1 MALPDIKIR
10 CDGRP
15 LPAEL
20 EVLDLEIQ
28 LDLNRIPQASLTL
41 LDGNVAERCFEV
53 SDGNLFKPGSRVSIA
68 LGYVGGGPAPV
79 QIFEGIVTRHAV
91 SAGNEGMRLKV
102 NLRDRAITMTRSR
115 HSRVFA
121 QKSDEQ
127 VIRQLISQANLD
139 VGRLDPTPITH
150 PELVQFNVSDWD
162 FILCRSDVLGLAIR
176 VQCGEIS
183 ALPLALAL
191 GAPKRTL
198 DYGLDDTRE
207 LELELD
213 GAQQWASL
221 KVQSWDRAKLAP
233 TAPVRAKPTNLQ
245 IGNQL
250 DTLLAKAVAASDATL
265 LHGAPTA
272 PAELQSWANA
282 RLLRS
287 RLSLLRGT
295 AMVDGS
301 SDLQPLDTVE
311 IKGVG
316 QRFNGKALV
325 SGVTHTI
332 DGDGWRSQ
340 LRLGLSADWFAR
352 TAELAEVPAAGLLPP
367 AIGLQIAT
375 VASLAVDPDGELRV
389 QVKLPQMAADQ
400 ALQWARPLSPDAG
413 AGRGFVFRPE
423 VGDEVVIGFLND
435 DPRQPLILGALFGSK
450 NKPPQPLQRPDKTN
464 PLRAIVSR
472 AGSRIVFDDKTPAL
486 HIETTAA
493 GKADGEYK
501 NKISLDEKAKTI
513 IIEDQ
518 HNNKIELSD
527 KGISLTSDKDISIS
541 AKGNI
546 KIESQAKLDLQ
557 AQRKASL
564 QSTQVEVVA
573 KGKFSAKAG
582 WVDLAADGTFAAQ
595 GGVQAKLGSKAKVE
609 IKAALV
615 KIN

>member
-1 MALPDIKIR
+1 MALPVIKIR
-10 CDGRP
+10 CDGQP

-28 LDLNRIPQASLTL
+28 LELNRIPQASLTL

-53 SDGNLFKPGSRVSIA
+53 SDGALFKPGSRISIA
-68 LGYVGGGPAPV
+68 LGNQGGGPAPET
-79 QIFEGIVTRHAV
+79 IFEGIVTRHAV
-91 SAGNEGMRLKV
+91 SAGSEGLRLKV

-121 QKSDEQ
+121 QKSDAE
-127 VIRQLISQANLD
+127 VMRQLISQANLK
-139 VGRLDPTPITH
+139 VGRLARTPITH

-162 FILCRSDVLGLAIR
+162 FIVCRSDVLGLAIR
-176 VQCGEIS
+176 VQSGEIS
-183 ALPLALAL
+183 ALPLAL
-191 GAPKRTL
+191 GAPKRIL
-198 DYGLDDTRE
+198 DFGLDDTRE

-221 KVQSWDRAKLAP
+221 KVQSWDRANLAP
-233 TAPVRAKPTNLQ
+233 TDPVKANPANLQ
-245 IGNQL
+245 IGNQT
-250 DTLLAKAVAASDATL
+250 DTFLAEAVEASAATL

-272 PAELQSWANA
+272 PAELQSWADA

-295 AMVDGS
+295 AVVDGGA
-301 SDLQPLDTVE
+301 DLKPLDTVE

-375 VASLAVDPDGELRV
+375 VASLAEDPDGELRV
-389 QVKLPQMAADQ
+389 QVKLLQMAPDQ

-450 NKPPQPLQRPDKTN
+450 NKPPQPVQSPDKTN

-493 GKADGEYK
+493 GEASGEYK

-513 IIEDQ
+513 TIEDQ

-527 KGISLTSDKDISIS
+527 KGISLTSDKDITLS

-557 AQRKASL
+557 GQAKASL
-564 QSTQVEVVA
+564 QATEVEVVA
-573 KGKFSAKAG
+573 KSKFSAKAAQ
-582 WVDLAADGTFAAQ
+582 VDLAADATFAAQ
-595 GGVQAKLGSKAKVE
+595 GGAQAKLGSNAMVE

>member
-1 MALPDIKIR
+1 MAIPDIKIS

-20 EVLDLEIQ
+20 EVLDLEIK
-28 LDLNRIPQASLTL
+28 LELNRIPQASLTL

-68 LGYVGGGPAPV
+68 LGYVGGGPAPE

-91 SAGNEGMRLKV
+91 SAGGEGLRLKV

-121 QKSDEQ
+121 NKSDAE
-127 VIRQLISQANLD
+127 VMRQLISQANLK
-139 VGRLDPTPITH
+139 VGRLARTPITH

-162 FILCRSDVLGLAIR
+162 FIACRSDVLGLAIR

-183 ALPLALAL
+183 ALPLAL

-221 KVQSWDRAKLAP
+221 KVQSWDRANLAP
-233 TAPVRAKPTNLQ
+233 TDPVKANPANLQ
-245 IGNQL
+245 IGNQT
-250 DTLLAKAVAASDATL
+250 DTFLAEAVAASAATL

-272 PAELQSWANA
+272 PAELQSWADA

-295 AMVDGS
+295 AVVDGGA
-301 SDLQPLDTVE
+301 DLKPLDTVE

-332 DGDGWRSQ
+332 DGDGWRSR

-352 TAELAEVPAAGLLPP
+352 TTELAEVPAAGLLPP

-375 VASLAVDPDGELRV
+375 VASLAEDPDGELRV
-389 QVKLPQMAADQ
+389 QVKLLQMAADP

-450 NKPPQPLQRPDKTN
+450 NKPPQPVQSPDKTN

-527 KGISLTSDKDISIS
+527 KGISLSSDKDISIS

-546 KIESQAKLDLQ
+546 KLDSQANLALQ
-557 AQRKASL
+557 GQTKASL
-564 QSTQVEVVA
+564 QATEVEVAA
-573 KGKFSAKAG
+573 KSKFSAKAAQ
-582 WVDLAADGTFAAQ
+582 VDLAADATFAAQ
-595 GGVQAKLGSKAKVE
+595 GGAQAKLGSNAMVE

>member
-1 MALPDIKIR
+1 MALPDIKIS

-28 LDLNRIPQASLTL
+28 LELNRIPQASLTL
-41 LDGNVAERCFEV
+41 LDGNVAERCFEI
-53 SDGNLFKPGSRVSIA
+53 SDGGLFKPGSRISIA
-68 LGYVGGGPAPV
+68 LGYQGGGPAPEK
-79 QIFEGIVTRHAV
+79 IFEGIVTRHAV
-91 SAGNEGMRLKV
+91 SAGSEGLRLKL
-102 NLRDRAITMTRSR
+102 NLRDRAITMTRAR

-121 QKSDEQ
+121 NKSDEE
-127 VIRQLISQANLD
+127 VMRQLISQANLK
-139 VGRLDPTPITH
+139 VGRLARTPITH

-162 FILCRSDVLGLAIR
+162 FIVCRSDVLGLAIR
-176 VQCGEIS
+176 VQNGAIS
-183 ALPLALAL
+183 ALPLAL
-191 GAPKRTL
+191 GAPKRIL

-213 GAQQWASL
+213 GVQQWASL

-250 DTLLAKAVAASDATL
+250 DTLLAKAVEASDDTL

-272 PAELQSWANA
+272 PNELQAWADA

-295 AMVDGS
+295 AVVDGS
-301 SDLQPLDTVE
+301 AALQPLDTVE

-325 SGVTHTI
+325 SGVTHI
-332 DGDGWRSQ
+332 FDSNGWRSQ

-375 VASLAVDPDGELRV
+375 LAVDPDGELRV
-389 QVKLPQMAADQ
+389 QVKLLQMAADQ

-450 NKPPQPLQRPDKTN
+450 NKPPQPVQSPDKTN

-472 AGSRIVFDDKTPAL
+472 AGNRIVFDDKTPAL

-493 GKADGEYK
+493 GEASGEYK

-513 IIEDQ
+513 TIEDQ

-527 KGISLTSDKDISIS
+527 KGISLTSDKDITIS

-557 AQRKASL
+557 GQRKASL

-582 WVDLAADGTFAAQ
+582 WVDLAADGTFSAQ

>member
-1 MALPDIKIR
+1 MALPDIKIS
-10 CDGRP
+10 CNGRP
-15 LPAEL
+15 LPVEL
-20 EVLDLEIQ
+20 ELLDLEIQ
-28 LDLNRIPQASLTL
+28 LELNRIPQANLTL

-53 SDGNLFKPGSRVSIA
+53 SDSALFKPGSSISIA
-68 LGYVGGGPAPV
+68 LGYQGGGPAPAT
-79 QIFEGIVTRHAV
+79 IFEGIVTRHAV
-91 SAGNEGMRLKV
+91 SAGGEGLRLRL

-115 HSRVFA
+115 HSRVYPN
-121 QKSDEQ
+121 KSDAE
-127 VIRQLISQANLD
+127 VMRQLISQANLK
-139 VGRLDPTPITH
+139 VGRLARTPITH
-150 PELVQFNVSDWD
+150 PELVQFNTSDWD
-162 FILCRSDVLGLAIR
+162 FIVSRSDVLGLAIR
-176 VQCGEIS
+176 VRSGAIS
-183 ALPLALAL
+183 ALPLAL
-191 GAPKRTL
+191 GAPRRSL

-233 TAPVRAKPTNLQ
+233 TATVKANPANLQ
-245 IGNQL
+245 IGNQS
-250 DTLLAKAVAASDATL
+250 DTLLAKAVEASAATL

-272 PAELQSWANA
+272 PAELQSWADA

-287 RLSLLRGT
+287 RLSLLRGS
-295 AMVDGS
+295 AVVDGS
-301 SDLQPLDTVE
+301 ADLQPLDTVE

-332 DGDGWRSQ
+332 DSDGWRSK

-389 QVKLPQMAADQ
+389 RVKLPQMAADQ

-450 NKPPQPLQRPDKTN
+450 NKPPQPVQSPDETN

-493 GKADGEYK
+493 GEASGEYK

-513 IIEDQ
+513 SIEDQ
-518 HNNKIELSD
+518 HSNKIELSD
-527 KGISLTSDKDISIS
+527 KGISLTSDKDITIS

-546 KIESQAKLDLQ
+546 KLDSKANLALQ
-557 AQRKASL
+557 GQTKASL
-564 QSTQVEVVA
+564 QSTEVEVAA
-573 KGKFSAKAG
+573 KSKFSAKAAQ
-582 WVDLAADGTFAAQ
+582 VDLAADATFSAQ
-595 GGVQAKLGSKAKVE
+595 GAAQAKLESNAMVE

>member
-20 EVLDLEIQ
+20 ELLDLEIQ
-28 LDLNRIPQASLTL
+28 LELNRIPQASLTL

-53 SDGNLFKPGSRVSIA
+53 SDGALFKPGSRVSIA

-91 SAGNEGMRLKV
+91 SAGNEGLRLKV
-102 NLRDRAITMTRSR
+102 NLRDMAITMTRSR

-127 VIRQLISQANLD
+127 VMRQLISQANLK
-139 VGRLDPTPITH
+139 VGRLARTPITH

-162 FILCRSDVLGLAIR
+162 FIACRSDVLGLAIR
-176 VQCGEIS
+176 VQNGVIS
-183 ALPLALAL
+183 ALPLEL

-221 KVQSWDRAKLAP
+221 KVQSWDRAKLVP
-233 TAPVRAKPTNLQ
+233 TAPVRAKPANLQ

-250 DTLLAKAVAASDATL
+250 DTLLAEAVAASDATL

-272 PAELQSWANA
+272 PAELQAWADA

-287 RLSLLRGT
+287 RLSLLRGS
-295 AMVDGS
+295 AMVDGDA
-301 SDLQPLDTVE
+301 DLQPLDTVE

-450 NKPPQPLQRPDKTN
+450 NKPPQPLQSPDKTN

-493 GKADGEYK
+493 GEASGEYK

-513 IIEDQ
+513 TIEDQ

-546 KIESQAKLDLQ
+546 KLESQAKLDLQ
-557 AQRKASL
+557 GQTKASL
-564 QSTQVEVVA
+564 QATEVEVAA
-573 KGKFSAKAG
+573 KSKFNAKAAQ
-582 WVDLAADGTFAAQ
+582 VDLAADATFTAQ
-595 GGVQAKLGSKAKVE
+595 GAAQAKLGSNAMVE

>member
-1 MALPDIKIR
+1 MALPDIKIS

-28 LDLNRIPQASLTL
+28 LELNRIPQASLTL
-41 LDGNVAERCFEV
+41 LDGNVAERCFEI
-53 SDGNLFKPGSRVSIA
+53 SDGALFKPGSRISIA
-68 LGYVGGGPAPV
+68 LGYQGGGPAP
-79 QIFEGIVTRHAV
+79 QKIFEGIVTRHAV
-91 SAGNEGMRLKV
+91 SAAGEGLRLKL
-102 NLRDRAITMTRSR
+102 NLRDRAITMTRAR

-121 QKSDEQ
+121 NKNDAE
-127 VIRQLISQANLD
+127 VMRQLISQANLK
-139 VGRLDPTPITH
+139 VGRLAPTPITH

-162 FILCRSDVLGLAIR
+162 FIVCRSDVLGLAIR
-176 VQCGEIS
+176 VQNGAIS
-183 ALPLALAL
+183 ALPLAL
-191 GAPKRTL
+191 GAPKRIL

-213 GAQQWASL
+213 GVQQWASL

-233 TAPVRAKPTNLQ
+233 TAPVRAKPANLQ
-245 IGNQL
+245 IGNQS
-250 DTLLAKAVAASDATL
+250 DTLLAKAVQASDASL

-272 PAELQSWANA
+272 PDELQTWADA

-295 AMVDGS
+295 AVVDGGAE
-301 SDLQPLDTVE
+301 LQPLDTVE

-340 LRLGLSADWFAR
+340 LRLGLSAEWFAR

-450 NKPPQPLQRPDKTN
+450 NKPPQPVQSPDKTN

-493 GKADGEYK
+493 GEASGEYK

-513 IIEDQ
+513 TIKDQ

-527 KGISLTSDKDISIS
+527 KGISLTSDKDITIS

-557 AQRKASL
+557 GQRKASL

>member
-1 MALPDIKIR
+1 VKAN
-10 CDGRP
+10 
-15 LPAEL
+15 PA
-20 EVLDLEIQ
+20 
-28 LDLNRIPQASLTL
+28 
-41 LDGNVAERCFEV
+41 
-53 SDGNLFKPGSRVSIA
+53 
-68 LGYVGGGPAPV
+68 
-79 QIFEGIVTRHAV
+79 
-91 SAGNEGMRLKV
+91 
-102 NLRDRAITMTRSR
+102 
-115 HSRVFA
+115 
-121 QKSDEQ
+121 
-127 VIRQLISQANLD
+127 
-139 VGRLDPTPITH
+139 
-150 PELVQFNVSDWD
+150 
-162 FILCRSDVLGLAIR
+162 
-176 VQCGEIS
+176 
-183 ALPLALAL
+183 
-191 GAPKRTL
+191 
-198 DYGLDDTRE
+198 
-207 LELELD
+207 
-213 GAQQWASL
+213 
-221 KVQSWDRAKLAP
+221 
-233 TAPVRAKPTNLQ
+233 NLQ
-245 IGNQL
+245 IGNQT
-250 DTLLAKAVAASDATL
+250 DTFLAEAVEASAATL

-272 PAELQSWANA
+272 PAELQSWADA

-295 AMVDGS
+295 AVVDGGA
-301 SDLQPLDTVE
+301 DLKPLDTVE

-375 VASLAVDPDGELRV
+375 VASLAEDPDGELRV
-389 QVKLPQMAADQ
+389 QVKLLQMAPDQ

-450 NKPPQPLQRPDKTN
+450 NKPPQPVQSPDKTN

-493 GKADGEYK
+493 GEASGEYK

-513 IIEDQ
+513 TIEDQ

-527 KGISLTSDKDISIS
+527 KGISLTSDKDITLS

-557 AQRKASL
+557 GQAKASL
-564 QSTQVEVVA
+564 QATEVEVVA
-573 KGKFSAKAG
+573 KSKFSAKAAQ
-582 WVDLAADGTFAAQ
+582 VDLAADATFAAV
-595 GGVQAKLGSKAKVE
+595 GGAQAKLGSNAMVE

>member
-1 MALPDIKIR
+1 MALPDVKIR

-28 LDLNRIPQASLTL
+28 LELNRIPQASLTL
-41 LDGNVAERCFEV
+41 LDGSVAERCFEV
-53 SDGNLFKPGSRVSIA
+53 SDGALFKPGSRISIA
-68 LGYVGGGPAPV
+68 LGYGGGGPAPEK
-79 QIFEGIVTRHAV
+79 IFEGIVTRHAV
-91 SAGNEGMRLKV
+91 SAGSEGLRLKV
-102 NLRDRAITMTRSR
+102 NLRDLAITMTRSR

-127 VIRQLISQANLD
+127 VMRQLISQANLK
-139 VGRLDPTPITH
+139 VGRLARTPITH

-176 VQCGEIS
+176 VQNGVIS
-183 ALPLALAL
+183 ALPLEL

-233 TAPVRAKPTNLQ
+233 TAPVLAKPANLQ
-245 IGNQL
+245 IGNQT
-250 DTLLAKAVAASDATL
+250 DTLLAEAVAASEATL

-287 RLSLLRGT
+287 RLSLLRGS

-389 QVKLPQMAADQ
+389 QVKLPQMAADE

-450 NKPPQPLQRPDKTN
+450 NKPPQPVQSPDETN

-486 HIETTAA
+486 HIATTAA
-493 GKADGEYK
+493 GEASGEYK

-513 IIEDQ
+513 TIEDQ
-518 HNNKIELSD
+518 HSNKIELSD
-527 KGISLTSDKDISIS
+527 KGISLTSDKDITLS

-557 AQRKASL
+557 GQRKASL

>member
-1 MALPDIKIR
+1 MALPDIKIS

-20 EVLDLEIQ
+20 ELLDLEIQ
-28 LDLNRIPQASLTL
+28 LELNRIPQASLTL
-41 LDGNVAERCFEV
+41 LDGSVAERCFEI
-53 SDGNLFKPGSRVSIA
+53 SDGGLFKPGSRISIA
-68 LGYVGGGPAPV
+68 LGYQAGGPAPKK
-79 QIFEGIVTRHAV
+79 IFEGIVTRHAV
-91 SAGNEGMRLKV
+91 SAGGEGLRLKV
-102 NLRDRAITMTRSR
+102 NVRDRAITMTRTR
-115 HSRVFA
+115 HSRVHA
-121 QKSDEQ
+121 NKNDAA
-127 VIRQLISQANLD
+127 VMRQLISQANLK
-139 VGRLDPTPITH
+139 VGRLARTPITH

-162 FILCRSDVLGLAIR
+162 FIVCRSDVLGLAIR
-176 VQCGEIS
+176 VQNGAIS
-183 ALPLALAL
+183 ALPLAL
-191 GAPKRTL
+191 GAPKRIL

-213 GAQQWASL
+213 GVQQWASI

-233 TAPVRAKPTNLQ
+233 TAPVRAKPANLQ
-245 IGNQL
+245 IGNQS
-250 DTLLAKAVAASDATL
+250 DTLLAKAVEASAATL

-272 PAELQSWANA
+272 PDELQAWADA

-295 AMVDGS
+295 AVVDGS
-301 SDLQPLDTVE
+301 ADLQPLDTVE

-325 SGVTHTI
+325 SGITHTI

-352 TAELAEVPAAGLLPP
+352 TAELAEAPAAGLLPP

-450 NKPPQPLQRPDKTN
+450 NKPPQPVHNPDKTN

-513 IIEDQ
+513 TIEDQ

-527 KGISLTSDKDISIS
+527 KGISLTSDKDIMIS

-546 KIESQAKLDLQ
+546 KLDSKANLALQ
-557 AQRKASL
+557 GQTKASL
-564 QSTQVEVVA
+564 QATAVEVAA
-573 KGKFSAKAG
+573 KSKFSAKAAQ
-582 WVDLAADGTFAAQ
+582 VDLAADATFAAQ
-595 GGVQAKLGSKAKVE
+595 GGAEAKLGSNAMVE

>member
-1 MALPDIKIR
+1 MALPDIKIS

-28 LDLNRIPQASLTL
+28 LELNRIPQASLTL

-53 SDGNLFKPGSRVSIA
+53 SDGALFKPGSRISIA
-68 LGYVGGGPAPV
+68 LGNQGGGPAPET
-79 QIFEGIVTRHAV
+79 IFEGIVTRHAV
-91 SAGNEGMRLKV
+91 SAGSEGLRLKV

-121 QKSDEQ
+121 QKSDAE
-127 VIRQLISQANLD
+127 VMRQLISQANLK
-139 VGRLDPTPITH
+139 VGRLARTPITH

-162 FILCRSDVLGLAIR
+162 FIVCRSDVLGLAIR
-176 VQCGEIS
+176 VQSGEIS
-183 ALPLALAL
+183 ALPLAL
-191 GAPKRTL
+191 GAPKRIL
-198 DYGLDDTRE
+198 DFGLDDTRE

-221 KVQSWDRAKLAP
+221 KVQSWDRANLAP
-233 TAPVRAKPTNLQ
+233 TDPVKANPANLQ
-245 IGNQL
+245 IGNQT
-250 DTLLAKAVAASDATL
+250 DTFLAEAVEASAATL

-272 PAELQSWANA
+272 PAELQSWADA

-295 AMVDGS
+295 AVVDGGA
-301 SDLQPLDTVE
+301 DLKPLDTVE

-375 VASLAVDPDGELRV
+375 VASLAEDPDGELRV
-389 QVKLPQMAADQ
+389 QVKLLQMAPDQ

-450 NKPPQPLQRPDKTN
+450 NKPPQPVQSPDKTN

-493 GKADGEYK
+493 GEASGEYK

-513 IIEDQ
+513 TIEDQ

-527 KGISLTSDKDISIS
+527 KGISLTSDKDITIS

-557 AQRKASL
+557 GQAKASL
-564 QSTQVEVVA
+564 QATEVEVVA
-573 KGKFSAKAG
+573 KSKFSAKAAQ
-582 WVDLAADGTFAAQ
+582 VDLAADATFAAQ
-595 GGVQAKLGSKAKVE
+595 GGAQAKLGSNAMVE

>member
-28 LDLNRIPQASLTL
+28 LELNRIPQASLTL
-41 LDGNVAERCFEV
+41 LDGSVAERCFEV
-53 SDGNLFKPGSRVSIA
+53 SDGALFKPGSRISIA
-68 LGYVGGGPAPV
+68 LGYEGGGPAPEK
-79 QIFEGIVTRHAV
+79 IFEGIVTRHAV
-91 SAGNEGMRLKV
+91 SAGSEGLRLKL
-102 NLRDRAITMTRSR
+102 NIRDLAITMTRAR

-121 QKSDEQ
+121 KKSDAE
-127 VIRQLISQANLD
+127 VMRQLIGQANLK
-139 VGRLDPTPITH
+139 VGRLARTPITH

-162 FILCRSDVLGLAIR
+162 FIVSRSDVLGLAIR
-176 VQCGEIS
+176 VQNGAVS
-183 ALPLALAL
+183 ALPLAL
-191 GAPKRTL
+191 GAPKRIL
-198 DYGLDDTRE
+198 DFGLDDTRE

-213 GAQQWASL
+213 GVQQWASL

-233 TAPVRAKPTNLQ
+233 TAPVRAKPANLQ
-245 IGNQL
+245 IGNQS
-250 DTLLAKAVAASDATL
+250 DTLLAKAVEASAASL

-272 PAELQSWANA
+272 ANELQSWADA

-287 RLSLLRGT
+287 HLSLLRGT
-295 AMVDGS
+295 AVVDGGA
-301 SDLQPLDTVE
+301 DLQPLDTVE

-325 SGVTHTI
+325 SGITHTI

-340 LRLGLSADWFAR
+340 LRLGLSPEWFAR

-450 NKPPQPLQRPDKTN
+450 NKPPQPVQSPDKTN

-472 AGSRIVFDDKTPAL
+472 AGSRIVFDDTQPQTPIVALGYSARRPVAGYLSRIERLLEAGVEHRRHGAATICLLGVLAGWFDAFHEPAL
-486 HIETTAA
+486 NIWDAAA
-493 GKADGEYK
+493 GLLLIEEAGGVVVHNPLAHFLGAPSDIYAR
-501 NKISLDEKAKTI
+501 NRALPQLDEI
-513 IIEDQ
+513 
-518 HNNKIELSD
+518 
-527 KGISLTSDKDISIS
+527 LTAS
-541 AKGNI
+541 AP
-546 KIESQAKLDLQ
+546 
-557 AQRKASL
+557 
-564 QSTQVEVVA
+564 
-573 KGKFSAKAG
+573 
-582 WVDLAADGTFAAQ
+582 
-595 GGVQAKLGSKAKVE
+595 
-609 IKAALV
+609 
-615 KIN
+615 

>member
-1 MALPDIKIR
+1 MALPVIKIR
-10 CDGRP
+10 CEGRP

-28 LDLNRIPQASLTL
+28 LELNRIPQASLTL

-53 SDGNLFKPGSRVSIA
+53 SDGALFKPGSRISIA
-68 LGYVGGGPAPV
+68 LGYQGGGPAPET
-79 QIFEGIVTRHAV
+79 IFEGIVTRHAV
-91 SAGNEGMRLKV
+91 SAGSEGLRLKV

-121 QKSDEQ
+121 QKSDAE
-127 VIRQLISQANLD
+127 VMRQLISQANLK
-139 VGRLDPTPITH
+139 VGRLARTPITH

-183 ALPLALAL
+183 AQPLAL

-233 TAPVRAKPTNLQ
+233 TAPVRAKPASLQ
-245 IGNQL
+245 IGNQS
-250 DTLLAKAVAASDATL
+250 DTLLAEAVEASAATL

-272 PAELQSWANA
+272 PAELQAWADA

-295 AMVDGS
+295 AVVDGS
-301 SDLQPLDTVE
+301 ADLQPLDTVE

-325 SGVTHTI
+325 SGITHTI

-340 LRLGLSADWFAR
+340 LRLGLSADWFSR

-389 QVKLPQMAADQ
+389 QVKLPQMAGDQ

-450 NKPPQPLQRPDKTN
+450 NKPPQPVQSPDKSN

-493 GKADGEYK
+493 GEASGEYK

-513 IIEDQ
+513 TIEDQ

-527 KGISLTSDKDISIS
+527 KGISLTSDKDISLS

-557 AQRKASL
+557 GQAKASL
-564 QSTQVEVVA
+564 QATEVEVVA
-573 KGKFSAKAG
+573 KSKFSAKAAQ
-582 WVDLAADGTFAAQ
+582 VDLAADATFAAQ
-595 GGVQAKLGSKAKVE
+595 GGAQAKLGSNAMVE

>member
-20 EVLDLEIQ
+20 ELLDLEIQ
-28 LDLNRIPQASLTL
+28 LELNRIPQASLTL

-53 SDGNLFKPGSRVSIA
+53 SDGALFKPGSRISIA
-68 LGYVGGGPAPV
+68 LGYQGGGPAPE

-91 SAGNEGMRLKV
+91 SAGSEGLRLKV
-102 NLRDRAITMTRSR
+102 NLRDLAITMTRSR

-127 VIRQLISQANLD
+127 VMRQLISQANLK
-139 VGRLDPTPITH
+139 VGRLARTPITH

-162 FILCRSDVLGLAIR
+162 FIVCRSDVLGLAIR
-176 VQCGEIS
+176 VQSGEIS
-183 ALPLALAL
+183 ALPLAL

-233 TAPVRAKPTNLQ
+233 TAPVRAKPASLQ
-245 IGNQL
+245 IGNQS
-250 DTLLAKAVAASDATL
+250 DTLLAKAVEASAATL

-272 PAELQSWANA
+272 PAELQSWADA

-295 AMVDGS
+295 AVVDGGA
-301 SDLQPLDTVE
+301 DLKPLDTVE

-332 DGDGWRSQ
+332 DVDGWRSR

-375 VASLAVDPDGELRV
+375 VASLAEDPDGELRV
-389 QVKLPQMAADQ
+389 QVKLLQMAPDQ

-450 NKPPQPLQRPDKTN
+450 NKPPQPLQSPDKTN

-513 IIEDQ
+513 TIEDQ

-527 KGISLTSDKDISIS
+527 KGISLTSDKDITIS

-557 AQRKASL
+557 GQAKASL
-564 QSTQVEVVA
+564 QATEVEVVA
-573 KGKFSAKAG
+573 KSKFSAKAAQ
-582 WVDLAADGTFAAQ
+582 VDLAADATFAAQ
-595 GGVQAKLGSKAKVE
+595 GGAQAKLGSNAMVE

>member
-1 MALPDIKIR
+1 MALPDIKIS

-28 LDLNRIPQASLTL
+28 LELNRIPQASLTL

-53 SDGNLFKPGSRVSIA
+53 SDGALFKPGSRISIA
-68 LGYVGGGPAPV
+68 LGYQGGGPAPET
-79 QIFEGIVTRHAV
+79 IFEGIVTRHAV
-91 SAGNEGMRLKV
+91 SAGSEGLRLKV

-121 QKSDEQ
+121 QKSDAE
-127 VIRQLISQANLD
+127 VMRQLISQANLK
-139 VGRLDPTPITH
+139 VGRLARTPITH

-162 FILCRSDVLGLAIR
+162 FIVCRSDVLGLAIR
-176 VQCGEIS
+176 VQSGEIS
-183 ALPLALAL
+183 ALPLAL
-191 GAPKRTL
+191 GAPKRIL
-198 DYGLDDTRE
+198 DFGLDDTRE

-221 KVQSWDRAKLAP
+221 KVQSWDRANLAP
-233 TAPVRAKPTNLQ
+233 TDPVKANPANLQ
-245 IGNQL
+245 IGNQT
-250 DTLLAKAVAASDATL
+250 DTFLAEAVEASAATL

-272 PAELQSWANA
+272 PAELQSWADA

-295 AMVDGS
+295 AVVDGGA
-301 SDLQPLDTVE
+301 DLKPLDTVE

-375 VASLAVDPDGELRV
+375 VASLAEDPDGELRV
-389 QVKLPQMAADQ
+389 QVKLLQMAPDQ

-450 NKPPQPLQRPDKTN
+450 NKPPQPVQSPDKTN

-493 GKADGEYK
+493 GEASGEYK

-513 IIEDQ
+513 TIEDQ

-527 KGISLTSDKDISIS
+527 KGISLTSDKDITLS

-557 AQRKASL
+557 GQAKASL
-564 QSTQVEVVA
+564 QATEVEVVA
-573 KGKFSAKAG
+573 KSKFSAKAAQ
-582 WVDLAADGTFAAQ
+582 VDLAADATFAAQ
-595 GGVQAKLGSKAKVE
+595 GGAQAKLGSNAMVE

>member
-1 MALPDIKIR
+1 M
-10 CDGRP
+10 
-15 LPAEL
+15 
-20 EVLDLEIQ
+20 
-28 LDLNRIPQASLTL
+28 
-41 LDGNVAERCFEV
+41 
-53 SDGNLFKPGSRVSIA
+53 
-68 LGYVGGGPAPV
+68 
-79 QIFEGIVTRHAV
+79 
-91 SAGNEGMRLKV
+91 
-102 NLRDRAITMTRSR
+102 AITMTRSR

-121 QKSDEQ
+121 NKSDAE
-127 VIRQLISQANLD
+127 VMRQLISQANLK
-139 VGRLDPTPITH
+139 VGRLARTPITH

-162 FILCRSDVLGLAIR
+162 FIACRSDVLGLAIR

-183 ALPLALAL
+183 ALPLAL

-233 TAPVRAKPTNLQ
+233 TAPVRAKPANLQ

-250 DTLLAKAVAASDATL
+250 DTLLAEAVAASAATL

-272 PAELQSWANA
+272 PAELQAWADA

-295 AMVDGS
+295 AVVDGDA
-301 SDLQPLDTVE
+301 DLQPLDTVE

-450 NKPPQPLQRPDKTN
+450 NKPPQPLQSPDKTN

-493 GKADGEYK
+493 GEASGEYK

-513 IIEDQ
+513 TIEDQ

-527 KGISLTSDKDISIS
+527 KGISLTSDKDITIS

-546 KIESQAKLDLQ
+546 KLESQAKLDLQ
-557 AQRKASL
+557 GQTKASL
-564 QSTQVEVVA
+564 QATEVEVAA
-573 KGKFSAKAG
+573 KSKFNAKAAQ
-582 WVDLAADGTFAAQ
+582 VDLAADATFTAQ
-595 GGVQAKLGSKAKVE
+595 GAAQAKLGSNAMVE

>member
-102 NLRDRAITMTRSR
+102 NLRDMAITMTRSR

-121 QKSDEQ
+121 NKNDAE
-127 VIRQLISQANLD
+127 VMHQLISQANLK
-139 VGRLDPTPITH
+139 VGRLARTPITH

-162 FILCRSDVLGLAIR
+162 FILCRSDVLGLAMR
-176 VQCGEIS
+176 VQNGVIS
-183 ALPLALAL
+183 ALPLAL

-221 KVQSWDRAKLAP
+221 KVQSWDRTKLAP

-295 AMVDGS
+295 AVVDGGA
-301 SDLQPLDTVE
+301 DLRPLDTVE

-450 NKPPQPLQRPDKTN
+450 NKPPQPLQSPDKTN

-486 HIETTAA
+486 HIATTAV
-493 GKADGEYK
+493 GEADGEYK

-513 IIEDQ
+513 TIEDQ

-527 KGISLTSDKDISIS
+527 KGISLTSDKDITIS

-546 KIESQAKLDLQ
+546 KLESQAKLDLQ
-557 AQRKASL
+557 GQTKASL
-564 QSTQVEVVA
+564 QATEVEVAA
-573 KGKFSAKAG
+573 KSKFNAKAAQ
-582 WVDLAADGTFAAQ
+582 VDLAA
-595 GGVQAKLGSKAKVE
+595 
-609 IKAALV
+609 
-615 KIN
+615 

>member
-1 MALPDIKIR
+1 MALPDITIR
-10 CDGRP
+10 CDGQP

-28 LDLNRIPQASLTL
+28 LELNRIPQASLTL
-41 LDGNVAERCFEV
+41 LDGSVAERCFEI
-53 SDGNLFKPGSRVSIA
+53 SDGALFKPGSRISIA
-68 LGYVGGGPAPV
+68 LGYEGGGPAPEK
-79 QIFEGIVTRHAV
+79 IFEGIVTRHAV
-91 SAGNEGMRLKV
+91 SAGGEGLRLKV
-102 NLRDRAITMTRSR
+102 NLRDRAITMTRAR
-115 HSRVFA
+115 HSRVHA
-121 QKSDEQ
+121 NKNDAE
-127 VIRQLISQANLD
+127 VMRQLISQANLK
-139 VGRLDPTPITH
+139 VGRLARTPITH

-162 FILCRSDVLGLAIR
+162 FIVCRSDVLGLAIR
-176 VQCGEIS
+176 VQNGAIS
-183 ALPLALAL
+183 ALPLAL
-191 GAPKRTL
+191 GTPKRIL
-198 DYGLDDTRE
+198 DFGLDDTRE

-213 GAQQWASL
+213 GVQQWASL

-233 TAPVRAKPTNLQ
+233 TAPVRAKPANLQ
-245 IGNQL
+245 IGNQS
-250 DTLLAKAVAASDATL
+250 DTLLAKAVEASDASL

-272 PAELQSWANA
+272 PDELQSWADA

-295 AMVDGS
+295 AVVDGGA
-301 SDLQPLDTVE
+301 DLQPLDTVE

-389 QVKLPQMAADQ
+389 QVKLPQMAPDQ

-435 DPRQPLILGALFGSK
+435 DPRQPLIMGALFGSK
-450 NKPPQPLQRPDKTN
+450 NKPPQPVQNPDKTN

-493 GKADGEYK
+493 GKASGEYK

-513 IIEDQ
+513 TIEDQ

-527 KGISLTSDKDISIS
+527 KGISLTSDKDITLS

-557 AQRKASL
+557 GQTKASL
-564 QSTQVEVVA
+564 QATAVEVAA
-573 KGKFSAKAG
+573 KSKFSAKAAQ
-582 WVDLAADGTFAAQ
+582 VDLAADATFAAQ
-595 GGVQAKLGSKAKVE
+595 GGAEAKLGSNAMVE

>member
-1 MALPDIKIR
+1 MVLPDIKIS

-28 LDLNRIPQASLTL
+28 LELNRIPQANLTL
-41 LDGNVAERCFEV
+41 LDGNVAERCFEI
-53 SDGNLFKPGSRVSIA
+53 SDGALFKPGSRISIA
-68 LGYVGGGPAPV
+68 LGYQGGGPAPEK
-79 QIFEGIVTRHAV
+79 IFEGIVIRHAV
-91 SAGNEGMRLKV
+91 SAGGEGMRLRV
-102 NLRDRAITMTRSR
+102 NLRDLAITMTRAR
-115 HSRVFA
+115 HSRVYVK
-121 QKSDEQ
+121 KSDAE
-127 VIRQLISQANLD
+127 VMRQLISQANLK
-139 VGRLDPTPITH
+139 VGRLARTPVTH

-162 FILCRSDVLGLAIR
+162 FIVSRSDVLGLAISVR
-176 VQCGEIS
+176 NGEVS
-183 ALPLALAL
+183 ALPLAL
-191 GAPKRTL
+191 GAAKRSL

-213 GAQQWASL
+213 GSQQWASL

-233 TAPVRAKPTNLQ
+233 TAPVRAKPANLQ
-245 IGNQL
+245 IGNQS

-272 PAELQSWANA
+272 PEELRAWGDA

-295 AMVDGS
+295 AVVEGS
-301 SDLQPLDTVE
+301 AALQPLDTVA

-325 SGVTHTI
+325 SGVTHI
-332 DGDGWRSQ
+332 FDSDGWRSQ

-352 TAELAEVPAAGLLPP
+352 TAELVEVPAAGLLPP

-375 VASLAVDPDGELRV
+375 VATLAVDPDGELRV
-389 QVKLPQMAADQ
+389 QVKLPQMEADQ

-450 NKPPQPLQRPDKTN
+450 NKPPQPVQNPDDTN
-464 PLRAIVSR
+464 SMRAIVSR
-472 AGSRIVFDDKTPAL
+472 AGSRVVFDDDTPAL
-486 HIETTAA
+486 HIETTAEGA
-493 GKADGEYK
+493 GNEVYK
-501 NKISLDEKAKTI
+501 NKISLDEKEKTI
-513 IIEDQ
+513 TIEDQ

-527 KGISLTSDKDISIS
+527 KGISLTSDKDITIS

-546 KIESQAKLDLQ
+546 KIESQANLAMQ
-557 AQRKASL
+557 GQTKASL
-564 QSTQVEVVA
+564 QATEVEVAA
-573 KGKFSAKAG
+573 KSKFSAKAAQ
-582 WVDLAADGTFAAQ
+582 VDLAADASFAAQ
-595 GGVQAKLGSKAKVE
+595 GGAQAKLESNAMVE

>member
-1 MALPDIKIR
+1 MALPDIKIS

-15 LPAEL
+15 IPAEL
-20 EVLDLEIQ
+20 EVLDLEIK
-28 LDLNRIPQASLTL
+28 LELNRIPQASLTL
-41 LDGNVAERCFEV
+41 LDGNAAERRFEI
-53 SDGNLFKPGSRVSIA
+53 SDGTLFKPGSRISIA
-68 LGYVGGGPAPV
+68 MGYQGGGPAPEK
-79 QIFEGIVTRHAV
+79 IFEGIVTRHGV
-91 SAGNEGMRLKV
+91 STGGEGLRLKV
-102 NLRDRAITMTRSR
+102 NLRDRAITMTRVR
-115 HSRVFA
+115 HSRVYPN
-121 QKSDEQ
+121 KSDGEMM
-127 VIRQLISQANLD
+127 RQLISQANLK
-139 VGRLDPTPITH
+139 VGRLARTPITH

-162 FILCRSDVLGLAIR
+162 FIVSRSDVLGLAIR
-176 VQCGEIS
+176 VRNGEIS
-183 ALPLALAL
+183 ALPLAL
-191 GAPKRTL
+191 GAPKRVL
-198 DYGLDDTRE
+198 DHGLDDTRE

-221 KVQSWDRAKLAP
+221 KVQGWDRTKLAP
-233 TAPVRAKPTNLQ
+233 TAPVRAKASNLQ

-250 DTLLAKAVAASDATL
+250 DTLLAKAVEAGDATL

-272 PAELQSWANA
+272 PSELQAWGDA

-295 AMVDGS
+295 AVVDGS
-301 SDLQPLDTVE
+301 AALQPLDTVE

-325 SGVTHTI
+325 SGVTHI
-332 DGDGWRSQ
+332 FDSNGWRSQ
-340 LRLGLSADWFAR
+340 LRLGLNAEWFAR

-367 AIGLQIAT
+367 ATGLQIAT
-375 VASLAVDPDGELRV
+375 VASMAVDPDGELRV

-413 AGRGFVFRPE
+413 AGRGFIFRPE

-450 NKPPQPLQRPDKTN
+450 NKPPQPVQSPDKTN

-486 HIETTAA
+486 YIETTAD
-493 GKADGEYK
+493 GKAGGEYK
-501 NKISLDEKAKTI
+501 NKISMDEKKKTI
-513 IIEDQ
+513 TIEDQ

-527 KGISLTSDKDISIS
+527 KGISLTSDKDITLS

-546 KIESQAKLDLQ
+546 KLDSKAKLALQ
-557 AQRKASL
+557 AQTKAAL
-564 QSTQVEVVA
+564 QATEVEVVA
-573 KGKFSAKAG
+573 KSKFSAKAAQ
-582 WVDLAADGTFAAQ
+582 VDLAADATFSAQ
-595 GGVQAKLGSKAKVE
+595 GGAQTKLGSKAMVE

>member
-1 MALPDIKIR
+1 MALPVIKIR
-10 CDGRP
+10 CDGQP

-28 LDLNRIPQASLTL
+28 LELNRIPQASLTL

-53 SDGNLFKPGSRVSIA
+53 SDGALFKPGSLISIA
-68 LGYVGGGPAPV
+68 LGYEGGGPAPE

-91 SAGNEGMRLKV
+91 SAGSEGLRLKL
-102 NLRDRAITMTRSR
+102 NLRDLAITMTRSR

-127 VIRQLISQANLD
+127 VMRQLISQANLK
-139 VGRLDPTPITH
+139 VGRLARTPITH

-176 VQCGEIS
+176 VQNGVIS
-183 ALPLALAL
+183 ALPLEL

-213 GAQQWASL
+213 GVQQWASL

-233 TAPVRAKPTNLQ
+233 TAPVRAKPANLQ
-245 IGNQL
+245 IGNQS
-250 DTLLAKAVAASDATL
+250 DTLLAKAVEASPATL

-272 PAELQSWANA
+272 PDELQAWADA

-295 AMVDGS
+295 AVVDGS
-301 SDLQPLDTVE
+301 ADLQPLDTVE

-332 DGDGWRSQ
+332 DVDGWRSQ

-389 QVKLPQMAADQ
+389 QVKLPQMAGDQ

-450 NKPPQPLQRPDKTN
+450 NKPPQPVQSPDKTN

-493 GKADGEYK
+493 GEASGEYK

-513 IIEDQ
+513 TIEDQ

-527 KGISLTSDKDISIS
+527 KGISLTSDKDITLS

-557 AQRKASL
+557 GQAKASL
-564 QSTQVEVVA
+564 QATEVEVVA
-573 KGKFSAKAG
+573 KSKFSAKAAQ
-582 WVDLAADGTFAAQ
+582 VDLAADATFAAQ
-595 GGVQAKLGSKAKVE
+595 GGAQAKLGSNAMVE